1 MKIRPIQLRR
11 SWLFVGATNEKD
23 RQASF
28 QSEADVCILEFEDFC
43 SQDRPKGRKYFLTF

>member
-23 RQASF
+23 IQASF
-28 QSEADVCILEFEDFC
+28 QSEADVCILEFEDFLF
-43 SQDRPKGRKYFLTF
+43 S